1 MQHKAHSV
9 PKLLVTGSN
18 GQVGF
23 ELRRSLAPLGEVIAL
38 DRAACDLAQWD
49 ELRRVVREHR
59 PDVIVNAAAYTAVDE
74 AEKDSCAA
82 FAVNGTAAGVL
93 AEEARALGSLLVH
106 YSTDYVF
113 DGTKATGAYVET
125 DAVNPQSVYGKS
137 KLAGE
142 RAIATSGVAALVLR
156 TCWVAGAHG
165 RNFAKTMLQ
174 LGRERDSLRVISDQF
189 GAPTTAALIADV
201 TAQIV
206 ARFLLAADRSAFPG
220 GVYHLAAAGETT
232 WHGYATEVLR
242 YAAASGMV
250 LKVDPGAIT
259 AIPATEYP
267 LSAPRPANSRL
278 DSSRL
283 RETFGI
289 HLPDWRQGVHFL
301 LDQILWDPDHA

>member
-1 MQHKAHSV
+1 MLRKSYAA
-9 PKLLVTGSN
+9 PKFLVTGSN

-38 DRAACDLAQWD
+38 DRASCDLTQPDA
-49 ELRRVVREHR
+49 LRQLVREYR
-59 PDVIVNAAAYTAVDE
+59 PDVIVNPAAYTAVDK
-74 AEKDSCAA
+74 AESDADTA

-113 DGTKATGAYVET
+113 DGTKAGLYVET

-142 RAIATSGVAALVLR
+142 RAIAASGAVALVLR

-165 RNFAKTMLQ
+165 GNFAKTILK
-174 LGRERDSLRVISDQF
+174 LGRERENLRVIADQF

-206 ARFLLAADRSAFPG
+206 ARYWLFGERSAFPTG
-220 GVYHLAAAGETT
+220 IYHLAAAGETT
-232 WHGYATEVLR
+232 WHGYATEVLT
-242 YAAASGMV
+242 YAARKGV
-250 LKVDPGAIT
+250 ELKADPTSIEP
-259 AIPATEYP
+259 IPATAYP
-267 LSAPRPANSRL
+267 LPAPRPLNSQL
-278 DSSRL
+278 DTCKL
-283 RETFGI
+283 RDTFGI

-301 LDQILWDPDHA
+301 LDQILP